1 MMGCNSSMDT
11 NSVLDE
17 PTGNMDAMALPTNQW
32 PLSQANPTDVVLEF
46 VRLDEKISKLETT
59 CPGPRLATCEAWIEH
74 LQSKL
79 NELMGVDAQHIKES
93 LRTRELVHNSLTTNS
108 TLSALSQQQ
117 QEPSLPSQ
125 VIDHG
130 VLQINGYTAEQ
141 PFPYNNNKAVAYG
154 GMGHYSSQ
162 GKNLLQN
169 GVLPFN
175 SNSMSANYKNHNHRM
190 NGFSGGGG
198 SEIGVGGHGLTR
210 LLPTN
215 DMVTKTPTQDLVNL
229 ALNLGVI
236 GDVQKAST
244 HEDFFAQLSESA
256 LHLMTIRCFNEI
268 LEHTKIRLKTL
279 LDSYAELNELYVNHD
294 GFIAFISGGT
304 YMSRLEESID
314 SQLEVARDVRD
325 KLGSTLEQWR
335 ICGLLL
341 RASANS
347 ATQGLR
353 QWRRVKTIVN
363 PKEKLETAL
372 SCRKDLQASLVSMEC
387 AQLSLPN
394 VEIKFISNRQI
405 LAVKHCNT
413 YMVTDISN
421 LARYDHTSKV
431 FSTYESNT
439 SKASAWLYETFNK
452 TLRQDF
458 DRAEETVRNLA
469 KTLRD
474 HREEIFTAA
483 RR

>member
-17 PTGNMDAMALPTNQW
+17 PMGGMAGMALPSNQW
-32 PLSQANPTDVVLEF
+32 PLTQANPIDVVLEF
-46 VRLDEKISKLETT
+46 VRLDEKISKLEAT

-79 NELMGVDAQHIKES
+79 SELMGTDARQIKES
-93 LRTRELVHNSLTTNS
+93 LRSREQAHEAFSSTPSTS
-108 TLSALSQQQ
+108 TLSQQHA
-117 QEPSLPSQ
+117 SLPSQ
-125 VIDHG
+125 VIDQG
-130 VLQINGYTAEQ
+130 VLHIDGYTAEH
-141 PFPYNNNKAVAYG
+141 PFPYNNNKAVAYNSAAVADT
-154 GMGHYSSQ
+154 HTTTSN
-162 GKNLLQN
+162 GKNSIQN
-169 GVLPFN
+169 GLLP
-175 SNSMSANYKNHNHRM
+175 SANHHM
-190 NGFSGGGG
+190 NG
-198 SEIGVGGHGLTR
+198 GVGGYGITR

-215 DMVTKTPTQDLVNL
+215 DIVTKTPTQDLVNL
-229 ALNLGVI
+229 ALNLGII

-256 LHLMTIRCFNEI
+256 LHLMTIRCYNEI

-279 LDSYAELNELYVNHD
+279 MDSYAELNELYVNHD
-294 GFIAFISGGT
+294 GIIAFISGGT
-304 YMSRLEESID
+304 YMSRLEESLD

-347 ATQGLR
+347 ATQSLK
-353 QWRRVKTIVN
+353 QWRKVKTIVN
-363 PKEKLETAL
+363 PKEKLEMAL
-372 SCRKDLQASLVSMEC
+372 SCRKDLQASLVSLEC
-387 AQLSLPN
+387 AQLSLPH
-394 VEIKFISNRQI
+394 VEIKYISNRQI

-413 YMVTDISN
+413 YMITDISN
-421 LARYDHTSKV
+421 IARYEHTSKV
-431 FSTYESNT
+431 FLAYESNI

-452 TLRQDF
+452 TLRHDF

-469 KTLRD
+469 KNLRD